1 MDNKK
6 KDKVAIITGGGSGL
20 GRAVALQLA
29 EEGANISVVDISEKA
44 GHETVQMV
52 EEKGSKAIFIKADVS
67 KAEDVKNYVDE
78 TVASF
83 GTVDMFYNNAGIS
96 GPGVDFANNSIED
109 INQIVGINL
118 LGGLYG
124 LKYVLEVML
133 KNGGG
138 SIVNTSST
146 AGLVG
151 QATVTIYS
159 ATKHGITGATKS
171 IAAEYADKGIR
182 VNAIAPGTTETPMVK
197 EYREKNPENVEAVVA
212 AVPQKRLGQ
221 PEEIASL
228 VSFLLGDEADY
239 INGVTVPIDGG
250 FTSV

>member
-20 GRAVALQLA
+20 GRAVALHLA
-29 EEGANISVVDISEKA
+29 GEGANISVVDISEKA

-67 KAEDVKNYVDE
+67 KAEDVKKYVDE

-96 GPGVDFANNSIED
+96 GPGVDFVNNSIED
-109 INQIVGINL
+109 IDQIVGINL